1 MFKVTIA
8 EADELA
14 YLAHSGQV
22 DKSGEPYFDHVARVA
37 HYVRG
42 AMDLDGGWTGPQIE
56 LAVCAAY
63 LHDVLEDTEI
73 DKDRLLSMTGDEELV
88 EIVDALTH
96 RKNEPRVEYIARVK
110 QNQYARLVKY
120 FDIVDNTNPS
130 RLDRLDRETRAR
142 LVNKYERDLK
152 QLMEDDN
159 ADR

>member
-73 DKDRLLSMTGDEELV
+73 DKERLLAMTGDEELV
-88 EIVDALTH
+88 EICDILTH
-96 RKNEPRVEYIARVK
+96 RKNEPRKDYIERVK
-110 QNQYARLVKY
+110 TNEYARIVKY
-120 FDIVDNTNPS
+120 FDIIDNTTPF
-130 RLDRLDRETRAR
+130 RLDRLDPATRDR
-142 LVNKYERDLK
+142 LVAKYRRDME
-152 QLMEDDN
+152 QLTGGEYDN
-159 ADR
+159 G